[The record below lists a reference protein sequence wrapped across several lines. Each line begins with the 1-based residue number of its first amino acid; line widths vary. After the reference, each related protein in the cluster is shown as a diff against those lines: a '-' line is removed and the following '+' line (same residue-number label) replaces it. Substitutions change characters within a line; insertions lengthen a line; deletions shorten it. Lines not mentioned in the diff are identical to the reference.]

1 MSLRVLPDS
10 VVTLAYTLMAENG
23 DELEERTP
31 ENPFSYIQG
40 RGHILPKV
48 ERALLGQTPGFAT
61 TVRVDVADAY
71 GRFRSELVV
80 EMPRKN
86 FPSDLE
92 LKLGMKFDTT
102 GPDGQ
107 PLAVRVVAVDR
118 ATVTVDGN
126 HPLAGIG
133 LIFELRLLDVRE
145 PSPEERKTG
154 TPVPSRRTGLH

>member
-1 MSLRVLPDS
+1 MSSRVAPDS
-10 VVTLAYTLMAENG
+10 VVTLAYTLLAENG

-31 ENPFSYIQG
+31 ENPFAYIQG
-40 RGHILPKV
+40 RGQILTKI
-48 ERALLGQTPGFAT
+48 ERELLGQTAGFAT
-61 TVRVDVADAY
+61 TIRVAMEEAY

-80 EMPRKN
+80 EIPRKN
-86 FPSDLE
+86 FPADLD

-107 PLAVRVVAVDR
+107 PLAVRLVAVDR

-133 LIFELRLLDVRE
+133 LIFEIRILDVRE
-145 PSPEERKTG
+145 PSEEERKIG
-154 TPVPSRRTGLH
+154 TPIPTRRPGLH